1 MVDTFTR
8 VERSSVAR
16 SSRTRGRG
24 RGRGAFAAAVRSSRV
39 VEDTESDVNLI
50 TLATDAPV
58 SSSTPAMNRKIATMC
73 APTAPNSVSSPQS
86 RVSPTMPPRVLTHSA
101 SHQSGRTPLRP
112 DAERARP
119 TAPSVT
125 ARNRQIA
132 PERNGRTAGSTGRSI
147 DDRAARDERHRH
159 QVVRGAEQPAQGLH
173 GLRAD
178 PPAFPAGIDE
188 ESEEQAEAD
197 EAQADQVELALVE
210 RRQVRNAATDER
222 RARAAGFFLGF
233 FFAAGIWPRPL
244 RRAPRTPARR
254 RRFRSGLPKRALKV
268 ASKRR
273 SVHVTS

>member
-86 RVSPTMPPRVLTHSA
+86 RVSPTMPPRVLTHSE
-101 SHQSGRTPLRP
+101 SHQSGRTPSGP
-112 DAERARP
+112 TPSVPADSAR
-119 TAPSVT
+119 VT

-132 PERNGRTAGSTGRSI
+132 PERNGRTAGSTGRSTTI
-147 DDRAARDERHRH
+147 A
-159 QVVRGAEQPAQGLH
+159 
-173 GLRAD
+173 
-178 PPAFPAGIDE
+178 PPAT
-188 ESEEQAEAD
+188 S
-197 EAQADQVELALVE
+197 
-210 RRQVRNAATDER
+210 ATGTR
-222 RARAAGFFLGF
+222 
-233 FFAAGIWPRPL
+233 
-244 RRAPRTPARR
+244 
-254 RRFRSGLPKRALKV
+254 
-268 ASKRR
+268 
-273 SVHVTS
+273 